1 MQSKAKRK
9 AKHSA
14 AKHSRGKV
22 THMTAPALLQ
32 SVILALALL
41 GGTAWA
47 ADPGS
52 TPPNAPAPSVSGT
65 SALQSPVGRWR
76 TIDDKTLQPSSE
88 VRIRLQP
95 DGTLLGSVEKVLD
108 PTVGPGAVCEAC
120 ADERHNRPIVG
131 LEVLRGM
138 HAEDDH
144 WGGGNIL
151 DPDDGKVYR
160 CRLWLRKGGQQ
171 LEVRGFI
178 GISAFGRS
186 QFWQRIE

>member
-1 MQSKAKRK
+1 
-9 AKHSA
+9 
-14 AKHSRGKV
+14 
-22 THMTAPALLQ
+22 MTAPALLQ

-41 GGTAWA
+41 GGTASA
-47 ADPGS
+47 VEPGS
-52 TPPNAPAPSVSGT
+52 TPPSAPAPSVSGT

-88 VRIRLQP
+88 VRIRLQA
-95 DGTLLGSVEKVLD
+95 DGTLLGIVEKVLD
-108 PTVGPGAVCEAC
+108 PAVSADAVCNAC
-120 ADERHNRPIVG
+120 TDERHNRPIVG
-131 LEVLRGM
+131 LEVLRAM
-138 HAEDDH
+138 QVEADH

-160 CRLWLRKGGQQ
+160 CRLWLRKDGQQ

-186 QFWQRIE
+186 QFWHRID